1 MEEKSV
7 EEYVNS
13 VIGLEFYDG
22 GLPKKFS
29 HLVKMFA

>member
-1 MEEKSV
+1 MDEKSV

-22 GLPKKFS
+22 GLPKKIS
-29 HLVKMFA
+29 RLVKTFA